1 MTEAEAPTTKMTF
14 STNRFPLNSTYQA
27 GLLFGGVV
35 QPFALSATNRPI
47 RLVSG
52 EDNIGQR
59 CYQCG
64 GYWWPSCSWRG
75 KDSWI
80 CALCGE
86 ESAMEARPKAE
97 EMRDCT
103 VLYEEST
110 SGPVVFMFLVDG
122 TGEEAFMDACLLA
135 IVGVVQ
141 QMVFPGNVRFGFAL
155 CLNDSLSVVEFS
167 PHRFFVSTCRLNGRE
182 FRLGLEECTT
192 PIKATTGDRELF
204 LHALSSCKAIIRS
217 QGGKLPFA
225 TATTMANVLGRSM
238 VSLLRFLD
246 PVAGAHVF
254 AFAEHA
260 TLTLPCRESV
270 SQFRTSNTNGL
281 DFITAGNAEQD
292 VDSELRLLVRE
303 SGGMLACHPFE
314 TMGTALPMALLARF
328 QLGFVLRGV
337 VRARTCPELT
347 VAMPRRTSP
356 AQQQQPF
363 SAQGVG
369 DQGEWWITTVIKR
382 VLQSVIATPPLL
394 LLQKLPAPA
403 VATTAASAL
412 ASSATLPA
420 SFFLGPG
427 HCNKEG
433 AGLWTVPSCSP
444 TQTLGF
450 ELDFADQLM
459 GMESFTYPRAMAV
472 QVASSFVTLDGKRFT
487 RVESKC
493 CEGTDTPAC
502 SQQETW
508 KWADYSVLVYL
519 LVRLLVFSFDKQDY
533 ADVVLDW
540 AARAIAQRG
549 LQAEKF
555 ERKLGRQLFG
565 WLQAPECGQSL
576 RGNFCLAASL
586 TPADLER
593 YIWPAL
599 CRADLPNNLLPL
611 SRNSL
616 ASPPHSY
623 ILDAVS
629 HIFVA
634 LGQDVDEARRA
645 RDRAEQMA
653 SASDAVFIELLL
665 SEVMAI
671 GTNGSSGGSGMTLN
685 PFAKTPSEANRDLFA
700 SLLYEDGPELAAFVS
715 TCVERSKVV
724 AL

>member
-1 MTEAEAPTTKMTF
+1 MTEAEAPATRMTF
-14 STNRFPLNSTYQA
+14 STNRFPLNATYQA

-35 QPFALSATNRPI
+35 QPFALSPSNRPI

-52 EDNIGQR
+52 EETIGQR

-103 VLYEEST
+103 VLYEESV
-110 SGPVVFMFLVDG
+110 SGPIVFMFLLDG

-135 IVGVVQ
+135 IGGVVR
-141 QMVFPGNVRFGFAL
+141 QMALPGNVRFGLAL
-155 CLNDSLSVVEFS
+155 CLHDSLSVVEFS

-182 FRLGLEECTT
+182 FRLGLDECTT
-192 PIKATTGDRELF
+192 PTRATTRDRELF
-204 LHALSSCKAIIRS
+204 LHALSSVKAMIRS
-217 QGGKLPFA
+217 QSGKLPFA
-225 TATTMANVLGRSM
+225 STNTNANTTNVLGRSM
-238 VSLLRFLD
+238 VLLLRFLD
-246 PVAGAHVF
+246 SVAGAHVF
-254 AFAEHA
+254 AFSEHA
-260 TLTLPCRESV
+260 SLTLPCRESV
-270 SQFRTSNTNGL
+270 AQFRSSNTNGL
-281 DFITAGNAEQD
+281 DFVTVGNAEQD
-292 VDSELRLLVRE
+292 VDDELRLLVRG
-303 SGGMLACHPFE
+303 SGGVLACHPFE
-314 TMGTALPMALLARF
+314 TMGTALPAALLARF

-347 VAMPRRTSP
+347 VAMPRKTSS
-356 AQQQQPF
+356 AQQPSF
-363 SAQGVG
+363 AAQGA
-369 DQGEWWITTVIKR
+369 GEWWITTVVKR
-382 VLQSVIATPPLL
+382 VLQSVIAVPPLGL
-394 LLQKLPAPA
+394 LRQLPVP
-403 VATTAASAL
+403 TAATSTTTTVA
-412 ASSATLPA
+412 PA

-427 HCNKEG
+427 HCNKQG
-433 AGLWTVPSCSP
+433 LGLWTVPSCPP

-519 LVRLLVFSFDKQDY
+519 LVRLLVFSFDRQDY

-549 LQAEKF
+549 LQAERF

-586 TPADLER
+586 PPADLER
-593 YIWPAL
+593 YLWPAL
-599 CRADLPNNLLPL
+599 CRTDLPNHLLAL
-611 SRNSL
+611 NRHSL
-616 ASPPHSY
+616 ASPTHSY

-629 HIFVA
+629 HVFVVF
-634 LGQDVDEARRA
+634 GQDADEARRA
-645 RDRAEQMA
+645 RDRAEQLA
-653 SASDAVFIELLL
+653 DVSGAVLVELLL
-665 SEVMAI
+665 SEVAVV
-671 GTNGSSGGSGMTLN
+671 GGGGGGGGGVALN

-700 SLLYEDGPELAAFVS
+700 SLLYEEGPELAAFVS